1 MSKKRKSQQ
10 RQPQQSVK
18 PIAPGAPVAPVK
30 QVPVAVSSPTSVEAV
45 AASTRRSSRRWLLV
59 LVPIFLVAGITAGL
73 LRRAVPPQTTSQPI
87 QLSTSNSNPT
97 AAPTPTIARFTGA
110 IGGVTNCRKQPAFVQ
125 ALGFSRST
133 VLSTAERTV
142 KGLIIV
148 EPQTTNSTTPPR
160 TYQHPSWRMGGYL
173 GPSAI
178 DQTGDIFVASA
189 PRVNLIDNPPERAN
203 VIYKVDAATGVMTGF
218 LDLPSVQAPSSTN
231 PFGILGLT
239 YDCDTN
245 SMYAASVAGSSRNQ
259 ELGRLYHIDLN
270 TGKITSEIDGVDAI
284 GLGVFNGAHGK
295 RLYFGSARTQDV
307 RSIELDVSGNFYGEP
322 RMDFSLTG
330 LGPDGNDKARKISFD
345 RTNDMTVNGTK
356 FTYNLAPPAAQ
367 IRPSAY
373 KFRYDASKDSWSFV
387 ETMVGP
393 SAVVQ

>member
-1 MSKKRKSQQ
+1 MSKKRKNQQ
-10 RQPQQSVK
+10 RQPQQSAK
-18 PIAPGAPVAPVK
+18 PVAPVAPAK
-30 QVPVAVSSPTSVEAV
+30 PAPVAASSPTP
-45 AASTRRSSRRWLLV
+45 AAPPRRSSLPWLLA
-59 LVPIFLVAGITAGL
+59 LVPIILVAGIAVWLFTRTA
-73 LRRAVPPQTTSQPI
+73 PQANQSTNQQPVQAAQPI
-87 QLSTSNSNPT
+87 NQSTASPI
-97 AAPTPTIARFTGA
+97 PTIARFTGA
-110 IGGVTNCRKQPAFVQ
+110 IGGVSNCRKQPPFAQ

-148 EPQTTNSTTPPR
+148 EPAATGSNAKPR
-160 TYQHPSWRMGGYL
+160 TYQHPSWTMGGYL
-173 GPSAI
+173 GPNAI
-178 DQTGDIFVASA
+178 DQNGNIFVAPA

-218 LDLPSVQAPSSTN
+218 LDLPAAQAPSLTN
-231 PFGILGLT
+231 PFGVLGLT

-245 SMYAASVAGSSRNQ
+245 TMYAASVAGSSREQ
-259 ELGRLYHIDLN
+259 ELGRIFRIDLS
-270 TGKITSEIDGVDAI
+270 TGKVASQLDGIDAI
-284 GLGVFNGAHGK
+284 GLGVFNGANGK

-322 RMDFSLTG
+322 RIEFSLAG

-367 IRPSAY
+367 IRASAY
-373 KFRYDASKDSWSFV
+373 KFHYDASTDAWSYA
-387 ETMVGP
+387 ETTAGP
-393 SAVVQ
+393 GAAVQ